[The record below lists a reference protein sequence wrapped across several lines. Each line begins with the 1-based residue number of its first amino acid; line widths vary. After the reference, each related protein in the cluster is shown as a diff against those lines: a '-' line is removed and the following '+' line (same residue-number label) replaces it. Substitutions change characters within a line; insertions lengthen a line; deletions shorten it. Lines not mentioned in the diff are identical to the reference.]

1 MPGLELIMAS
11 RQRQLESLARL
22 FKILGDPTRLKI
34 VGTIIKG
41 ELNVTQMC
49 RKLKMSQPTVSR
61 HLSILRL
68 SNLVVT
74 RRNGKEIYY
83 SLPAQTCRSLKT
95 LFERGEGMIK

>member
-1 MPGLELIMAS
+1 MLGMELIMAS

-34 VGTIIKG
+34 IGAMIKG
-41 ELNVTQMC
+41 ELNVTQIC

-68 SNLVVT
+68 SDLVST

-83 SLPAQTCRSLKT
+83 SLPVKIRRSLKT
-95 LFERGEGMIK
+95 LLERAEAMLK

>member
-1 MPGLELIMAS
+1 MLGMELIMAS
-11 RQRQLESLARL
+11 RQRQIESLARL

-34 VGTIIKG
+34 IMAMIKG
-41 ELNVTQMC
+41 ELNVTQIC

-68 SNLVVT
+68 SDLVLT

-83 SLPAQTCRSLKT
+83 SLPAKICRGLKT
-95 LFERGEGMIK
+95 LLERGEAMTK